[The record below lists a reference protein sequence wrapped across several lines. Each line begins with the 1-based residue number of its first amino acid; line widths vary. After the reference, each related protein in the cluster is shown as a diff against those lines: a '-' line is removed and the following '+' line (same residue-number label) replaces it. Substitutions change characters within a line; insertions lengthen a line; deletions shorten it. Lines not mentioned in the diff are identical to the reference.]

1 MPDIN
6 AHEAFINMADLLCNQ
21 CLSLN
26 LSVAKFRI
34 KDNKDG
40 ERSCPDSYLEFTSG
54 RHVLQPV
61 VQLRD
66 SAEKCKLC
74 ALIVYTIR
82 DTTVPNIDGVVCHLI
97 WEMDGRTSADP
108 QIGHEAIRTRRLRI
122 CWRDERL
129 KRYEAYILLVAP
141 PKYDKSDVDYPNLLN
156 QETQFLGRRIGSNHN
171 KRNLIREFLRL
182 CERHHDDR
190 CTKRLGFENPFRETL
205 KEPYFGVIDIEN
217 ECLVPL
223 PYSKGDDNSL
233 CFEPYATVSYVWGD
247 GNSRQHAT
255 RVSKIQGRRK
265 SGGLSAVIRLLPRA
279 LRQSINLIHGLGIK
293 YIWIDALC
301 IVQNSSHSW
310 NLNARAMH
318 LIYGNS
324 TLTICAADGDDSNT
338 GLLALDDKHTQP
350 QVVVNYAEGVCLM
363 LHRPAETSIEI
374 TRWNKRAWTFQ
385 ERLLS
390 KRCLIFTEGKIFF
403 QCRSTGMSEDVFADK
418 FGRGWSLDLVRAP
431 LQLLSQLKVR
441 ALWFYTHCVAL
452 YTTRDLY
459 EPFDILAAFGG
470 MCKLMEE
477 TMRAP
482 LVFGLPTSHFD
493 LAILWQPVG
502 KSLRLEKATASDDPK
517 YKDMR
522 FPSWSWCGW
531 DHQGAMYDWDMVGGC
546 MADVRAWIL
555 NHTWVDWHI
564 RDGYGTLRR
573 VWDARNA
580 KEDKSEDDRWKGY
593 KAAENSRHGAE
604 GADDKESYDSKESF
618 DNNTA
623 DDDHFSSN
631 ENDRYARVDHDRHAS
646 ADHDLGDSDS
656 TESRRRRRRR
666 QRIYELLERA
676 PRSERGRYTQHYR
689 DVANTFPT
697 KRSQG
702 LEARR
707 TRVHVLPK
715 TDRFGRSYIGESTLR
730 RASPKAS
737 PEFRLTLPE
746 DPFNVLT
753 TETSRA
759 SLPPRSVEEF
769 PDQPFLQ
776 FFTWRG
782 DFHLARHDAKNQ
794 SAPNQLPNGTAKTET
809 DPSVALSSCDI
820 CDRRGDKCG
829 SIVVDAEWLDRKERD
844 KKTLFEFIAISDAKQ
859 STEEEFPDWTYY
871 IPKERIESEWDLYFV
886 LLVESFPEEGIY
898 RRVALGKVFKAAFTH
913 SEDEWKE
920 IILG

>member
-1 MPDIN
+1 
-6 AHEAFINMADLLCNQ
+6 MADSLCEQ
-21 CLSLN
+21 CLSLE
-26 LSVAKFRI
+26 LTVAKFRI
-34 KDNKDG
+34 KDNKVG
-40 ERSCPDSYLEFTSG
+40 QESCSSSPFEFT
-54 RHVLQPV
+54 RRRRPLATMT
-61 VQLRD
+61 QLKD

-74 ALIVYTIR
+74 ALIVYTVR
-82 DTTVPNIDGVVCHLI
+82 GATVPHTDDVACHLI
-97 WEMDGRTSADP
+97 WELDGRASADP
-108 QIGHEAIRTRRLRI
+108 RAGNEAIRTRRLRI

-129 KRYEAYILLVAP
+129 KSYEAYINLAAP
-141 PKYDKSDVDYPNLLN
+141 SKYNKSDIDYPNLLN
-156 QETQFLGRRIGSNHN
+156 QETQFLGRYIGPIHN

-190 CTKRLGFENPFRETL
+190 CTKKLGFENPFRKTL
-205 KEPYFGVIDIEN
+205 REPYFGVIDIEN

-223 PYSKGDDNSL
+223 PYRKGDDGSL
-233 CFEPYATVSYVWGD
+233 CFEAYATVSYVWGS

-255 RVSKIQGRRK
+255 RIKNIQSRRK
-265 SGGLSAVIRLLPRA
+265 SGGLSDVIRLLPQA
-279 LRQSINLIHGLGIK
+279 LRQIINLVHKLGIR

-301 IVQNSSHSW
+301 IVQDSSHSW

-324 TLTICAADGDDSNT
+324 TITVCAADGEDAHT
-338 GLLALDDKHTQP
+338 GILALDEHRTAP
-350 QVVVNYAEGVCLM
+350 QMIVNYAEGVCLM
-363 LHRPAETSIEI
+363 LHRPAETSIET

-403 QCRSTGMSEDVFADK
+403 QCRSTSMSEDVFSDK
-418 FGRGWSLDLVRAP
+418 LGRGWSLDLVQAP

-441 ALWFYTHCVAL
+441 ALWFYTHCVDL
-452 YTTRDLY
+452 YTKRDLY
-459 EPFDILAAFGG
+459 EPFDILAAFSG
-470 MCKLMEE
+470 MCKLMED
-477 TMRAP
+477 TLQAP
-482 LVFGLPTSHFD
+482 LIFGLPTSHFD
-493 LAILWQPVG
+493 LALLWQPRR
-502 KSLRLEKATASDDPK
+502 KSVRLEKSTVSDDPK

-531 DHQGAMYDWDMVGGC
+531 NHQGAMYDWNMVDGC

-555 NHTWVDWHI
+555 NHTWIDWHI

-573 VWDARNA
+573 VWDARKA
-580 KEDKSEDDRWKGY
+580 KEDKSKDDRWRGY
-593 KAAENSRHGAE
+593 KTAKKSRHRAE
-604 GADDKESYDSKESF
+604 GAVDEQSEGSKESS
-618 DNNTA
+618 DGGT
-623 DDDHFSSN
+623 DDDYHSNDEEDRHSN
-631 ENDRYARVDHDRHAS
+631 EAPPPPQLFQLSPPHPR
-646 ADHDLGDSDS
+646 
-656 TESRRRRRRR
+656 
-666 QRIYELLERA
+666 LE
-676 PRSERGRYTQHYR
+676 
-689 DVANTFPT
+689 
-697 KRSQG
+697 K
-702 LEARR
+702 LEVRR

-715 TDRFGRSYIGESTLR
+715 TDKFGRSYIGESTLR
-730 RASPKAS
+730 KVSPKSS

-753 TETSRA
+753 TETTRA
-759 SLPPRSVEEF
+759 SLPPRFVEEF

-782 DFHLARHDAKNQ
+782 GFHLARCDAEKQ
-794 SAPNQLPNGTAKTET
+794 PAPKQLPNGTAKIET
-809 DPSVALSSCDI
+809 DPSVALSRCDI

-859 STEEEFPDWTYY
+859 FTKEEFPDWTYY